1 MYSKS
6 DSKWLKHWDFM
17 VLDLIMLQ
25 IAYVLSYM
33 IRMGGPASPYHNKLY
48 LMIGIVICLA
58 DICIAFFTEPY
69 HGIMRRGYFIEFNNV
84 IKHVFFVSALEVL
97 FLFLSQNGTA
107 FSRLSFVWF
116 ILIAVILIYL
126 ERIIWKTYLIRH
138 KRLFYEKTKLLLLT
152 TRNMA
157 NSVVTALKQ
166 NSFNELEIAGI
177 AYAGDRPE
185 AGETVQDIPVVCTAE
200 ELTEYLQT
208 KWVDAIFVRTGNNS
222 IVSESILSK
231 CVDMGIT
238 VHSCLE
244 DIMGWAGNQYINR
257 MGGYNV
263 LTTSVRVV
271 SARQIALKR
280 VFDILGGLVG
290 LILTGIITLFLGP
303 AIYIAS
309 PGPIFFSQVRIGKN
323 GKRFR
328 IYKFRSMYMDA
339 EERKKE
345 LMDKNEMNGL
355 MFKMEADPRIIGSGP
370 DGTRHGLGWFIRKT
384 SLDEFPQFW
393 NVLKGEMSLV
403 GTRPPTEDEWAQ
415 YKPYHRA
422 RLAVKPG
429 LTGVWQVSG
438 RSNITDFEEVVK
450 MDMEY
455 VKEWDVGMDIRII
468 LKTVLVVLAGVGS
481 K

>member
-6 DSKWLKHWDFM
+6 DSKWLKHWDFI
-17 VLDLIMLQ
+17 VLDLVMLQ

-33 IRMGGPASPYHNKLY
+33 IRMRELVSPYQNKLY

-84 IKHVFFVSALEVL
+84 IKHVFLVSALEVL
-97 FLFLSQNGTA
+97 FLFLSQNGQA
-107 FSRLSFVWF
+107 FSRMSFVWF
-116 ILIAVILIYL
+116 ILLAVFLIYL
-126 ERIIWKTYLIRH
+126 ERILWKKYLITH
-138 KRLFYEKTKLLLLT
+138 KRIFYDKTKLLLLT
-152 TRNMA
+152 TKDMA
-157 NSVVTALKQ
+157 DSVVDALKQ

-177 AYAGDRPE
+177 AYAGDQPKE
-185 AGETVQDIPVVCTAE
+185 GETVQGIPVVCTVE
-200 ELTEYLQT
+200 ELPDYLQT
-208 KWVDAIFVRTGNNS
+208 KWVDALFVRTGNSS
-222 IVSESILSK
+222 IVSESILAK

-244 DIMGWAGNQYINR
+244 DIMGWTGNQYINR

-271 SARQIALKR
+271 SARQILLKR
-280 VFDILGGLVG
+280 IFDIVGGLVG
-290 LILTGIITLFLGP
+290 LLLTGIITLFLGP
-303 AIYIAS
+303 SIYIAS

-393 NVLKGEMSLV
+393 NVLKGDMSLV

-429 LTGVWQVSG
+429 LTGVWQANG

-455 VKEWDVGMDIRII
+455 VRKWDIGMDIRLL
-468 LKTVLVVLAGVGS
+468 LKTVWVVLTGCGS

>member
-6 DSKWLKHWDFM
+6 DSKWLKHWDFI
-17 VLDLIMLQ
+17 VLDLVMLQ

-33 IRMGGPASPYHNKLY
+33 IRMRELVSPYQNKLY

-84 IKHVFFVSALEVL
+84 IKHVFLVSALEVL
-97 FLFLSQNGTA
+97 FLFLSQNGQA
-107 FSRLSFVWF
+107 FSRMSFVWF
-116 ILIAVILIYL
+116 ILLAVFLIYL
-126 ERIIWKTYLIRH
+126 ERILWKKYLITH
-138 KRLFYEKTKLLLLT
+138 KRIFYDKTKLLLLT
-152 TRNMA
+152 TKDMA
-157 NSVVTALKQ
+157 DSVVDALKQ

-177 AYAGDRPE
+177 AYAGDQPKE
-185 AGETVQDIPVVCTAE
+185 GETVQGIPVVCTVE
-200 ELTEYLQT
+200 ELPDYLQT
-208 KWVDAIFVRTGNNS
+208 KWVDALFVRTGNSS
-222 IVSESILSK
+222 IVSESILAK

-244 DIMGWAGNQYINR
+244 DIMGWTGNQYINR

-271 SARQIALKR
+271 SARQILLKR
-280 VFDILGGLVG
+280 IFDIVGGLVG
-290 LILTGIITLFLGP
+290 LLLTGIITLFLGP

-393 NVLKGEMSLV
+393 NVLKGDMSLV

-429 LTGVWQVSG
+429 LTGVWQANG

-455 VKEWDVGMDIRII
+455 VRKWDIGMDIRLL
-468 LKTVLVVLAGVGS
+468 LKTVWVVLTGCGS